1 MLKSEKR
8 FIDQVLKV
16 GGGLPKEV
24 IEHHPKV
31 FIRALRRR
39 LRMTQG
45 QLAKRVKMSQSYI
58 AKVESGSKKPTLE
71 TLERIF
77 RELHCSLTFLLIS
90 DMSPDKILEQQAYAA
105 AQKRVKYVAGTM
117 ALEEQLPSKESLQEM
132 LDEEKQRLLDSRTTK
147 IWD

>member
-16 GGGLPKEV
+16 GAGLPKEV
-24 IEHHPKV
+24 IGHHPKV

-58 AKVESGSKKPTLE
+58 AKVESGSKNPTIE
-71 TLERIF
+71 TLEKIF
-77 RELHCSLTFLLIS
+77 RGLHCSLTFLLIS
-90 DMSPDKILEQQAYAA
+90 DMQPDKILEQQARVA
-105 AQKRVKYVAGTM
+105 AQKQVKYVAGTM

-132 LDEEKQRLLDSRTTK
+132 LNEEKQRLLDSKTTK